1 MSKEILIYAQ
11 TDRKNKIINVVLELA
26 NKAQDLAN
34 KLENCIISALL
45 ITDKEHLMSNKQ
57 VLKENGFDKVYIST
71 NQNLQEYNTQLYSHI
86 AINLINQINPEI
98 VLIGATTQGRE
109 LAPVISSQ
117 LNTGLTAD
125 CTDLDINENKKLVA
139 TRPTFGGNLMA
150 NILCKTY
157 PQMATI
163 RPKVLK
169 KSEILINKE
178 TEFIEIDYDLNNID
192 KKVELVGFSANKLL
206 TETRLD
212 EAEIIVSG
220 GKGIKTKEGFKLLE
234 ELAKLLHGSIGASRG
249 AVDLKLA
256 DSTIQIGQ
264 TGKTVMPKIY
274 IACGISG
281 AIQHT
286 VGMSGAKKIIAI
298 NKDKNA
304 PIFKIADIGIVGDVF
319 EILPKLIE
327 EIKERSK

>member
-1 MSKEILIYAQ
+1 MSREILIYAQ
-11 TDRKNKIINVVLELA
+11 TDRNNELLKVVSELYCA
-26 NKAQDLAN
+26 AESLAK
-34 KLENCIISALL
+34 KLDDCLISALL
-45 ITDKEHLMSNKQ
+45 IGDERNLEQNKI
-57 VLKENGFDKVYIST
+57 VLKQNGFDKVYIAT
-71 NQNLQEYNTQLYSHI
+71 NKELKNYDTKYYSQI
-86 AINLINQINPEI
+86 AINLVQDIKPEI
-98 VLIGATTQGRE
+98 ILIGATVQGRE
-109 LAPVISSQ
+109 FAPVISSK

-125 CTDLDINENKKLVA
+125 CTSLDINDDGKLVA

-157 PQMATI
+157 PQMATV

-169 KSEILINKE
+169 ISEHQSEKN
-178 TEFIEIDYDLNNID
+178 TEFIEINSDVSNIEKNAD
-192 KKVELVGFSANKLL
+192 VIDFIPNIQSTN
-206 TETRLD
+206 TRLD
-212 EAEIIVSG
+212 EAEIIIAG
-220 GKGIKTKEGFKLLE
+220 GKGMKSKEGFKLLE
-234 ELAKLLHGSIGASRG
+234 ELANLLNGSVGASRV

-256 DSTIQIGQ
+256 DSSIQIGQ

-286 VGMSGAKKIIAI
+286 IGMNSAQKIIAI

-304 PIFKIADIGIVGDVF
+304 PIFKIADVGIIGDVF

-327 EIKERSK
+327 TLKERR